1 MSNLLAPENYWI
13 QDSVDSY
20 LEWVAGYKENGMPRF
35 DQCSILAG
43 RVRVLIYDNP
53 ILAMK
58 LGGTACVISGTPDI
72 YMYSEFAK
80 ECIEAD
86 LRNVDTDSPTT
97 DVAFILLHELS
108 HKVLEHIDSLTRWK
122 EEFGVSMENANKG
135 MDTII
140 NMGLVLHP
148 DINTTLSIDS
158 IYDYEQQK
166 VVQGGYGLTFDEQYI
181 FGSGR
186 ASALEVSRHYQMVEE
201 AEKAEAEQKIED
213 DKGEPDEAAE
223 NNGSQSDSNSKQGE
237 GNQNDKGSGGSQPEG
252 QENGEGNGNDAK
264 NDTGEQK
271 PGGEFGLEHVSTIK
285 DLVDALNEVGLS
297 ELVKRLGYP
306 QDKIGQEKSEN
317 NESANVQ
324 ADMNSYEQIK
334 RQVGGAGS
342 HIDSFIS
349 ETFKAKENIS
359 IHSDLDA
366 VLTDSLGL
374 GKDDMMFYE
383 DEPSEQFMHDPTLY
397 GSQERVWEGTH
408 IPVSPTDVL
417 MVIIDTSGSM
427 NEERLGFCLAA
438 IKGSLS
444 NIPGVEDVLL
454 VEADTSVRNIQLTHK
469 DDIENTEEFNLNGL
483 GGTDIAP
490 VMIEALINAQ
500 QHTEGEV
507 KAVLYLTDMECII
520 PGLEEMQKLFT
531 DGGVRD
537 IPPTAFLVP
546 PKCGNQRLFDQVA
559 DWASVTEIA
568 HNNTMSFRPSNDNN
582 LAMKL

>member
-35 DQCSILAG
+35 DQCSIVAG
-43 RVRVLIYDNP
+43 RVRVLVYDNP
-53 ILAMK
+53 MLAMK

-86 LRNVDTDSPTT
+86 LKNVDTNSPTT

-148 DINTTLSIDS
+148 DINTTLSLNS
-158 IYDYEQQK
+158 IYDCEQQQ

-201 AEKAEAEQKIED
+201 AKKAEAEQKVED
-213 DKGEPDEAAE
+213 DKAEPDEAA
-223 NNGSQSDSNSKQGE
+223 NNSGNQSGKGDSNE
-237 GNQNDKGSGGSQPEG
+237 
-252 QENGEGNGNDAK
+252 AK
-264 NDTGEQK
+264 NDTDKHK
-271 PGGEFGLEHVSTIK
+271 PGGAFGLEHVSTIK

-306 QDKIGQEKSEN
+306 QDKIGQGKAET

-324 ADMNSYEQIK
+324 ADMNLYDQIK

-359 IHSDLDA
+359 IRSDLDA

-427 NEERLGFCLAA
+427 DEERLGFCLAA

-483 GGTDIAP
+483 GGTDISP

-507 KAVLYLTDMECII
+507 KAVLYLTDMECFI
-520 PGLEEMQKLFT
+520 PGLEEMQQLFIE
-531 DGGVRD
+531 GGVRT

-568 HNNTMSFRPSNDNN
+568 HNNTMSFRPTDDN